1 MKKPIVII
9 IILIAFCLLWAFVKT
24 DKPTAQAPQ
33 AAAQPINAMT
43 DDVTDDEKRESENAR
58 KIAEAQKAFDAK
70 NVDKPVYAEFP
81 SESRSMD
88 FDECKKIQASTL
100 LSSVGTKTKV
110 FSTVTTDILTSIRV
124 CTTDGSV
131 LLSCSK
137 PDNKM
142 VVTKS
147 PYQDGCD

>member
-9 IILIAFCLLWAFVKT
+9 AILIAFCLLWAFVKT
-24 DKPTAQAPQ
+24 DNTTAQAPQ
-33 AAAQPINAMT
+33 ATAQPVNAMT
-43 DDVTDDEKRESENAR
+43 GDEKRESENAR

-70 NVDKPVYAEFP
+70 NVDKPVYAEIP

-88 FDECKKIQASTL
+88 FDECKKLQASTL

-137 PDNKM
+137 LDNKL

>member
-1 MKKPIVII
+1 MRKPIVII
-9 IILIAFCLLWAFVKT
+9 AILVAFCLLLAFVKT
-24 DKPTAQAPQ
+24 DKPTPQVMQAT
-33 AAAQPINAMT
+33 AQPVNVM
-43 DDVTDDEKRESENAR
+43 TDDEKRESENAR
-58 KIAEAQKAFDAK
+58 KIAEAQKAFDAN
-70 NVDKPVYAEFP
+70 NVDKPVYAEIP
-81 SESRSMD
+81 SESRNMD
-88 FDECKKIQASTL
+88 FDECKKLQASIL

-131 LLSCSK
+131 LLSCSN
-137 PDNKM
+137 PDNKL

>member
-9 IILIAFCLLWAFVKT
+9 AILIAFCLLWAFVKT
-24 DKPTAQAPQ
+24 DNPTAQAPQ
-33 AAAQPINAMT
+33 ATMQPVNVM
-43 DDVTDDEKRESENAR
+43 TDDEKRESENAR

-70 NVDKPVYAEFP
+70 NVDKPVYTEIP
-81 SESRSMD
+81 SESRIMD
-88 FDECKKIQASTL
+88 FDECKKLQANTL
-100 LSSVGTKTKV
+100 LASVGTKTKV

>member
-1 MKKPIVII
+1 MKNPIVII
-9 IILIAFCLLWAFVKT
+9 AILISFCLLWAFAKN
-24 DKPTAQAPQ
+24 DKPTAQPTQ
-33 AAAQPINAMT
+33 ATAQPVNVM
-43 DDVTDDEKRESENAR
+43 TDDEKRESENAK

-70 NVDKPVYAEFP
+70 NVDKPVYAEIP

-88 FDECKKIQASTL
+88 FDECKKLQASTL

-137 PDNKM
+137 ADNKM

>member
-1 MKKPIVII
+1 MKNPIFIIAALIVI
-9 IILIAFCLLWAFVKT
+9 CLLWAFAKT
-24 DKPTAQAPQ
+24 DNPTAQTTQ
-33 AAAQPINAMT
+33 ATAQPVNVM
-43 DDVTDDEKRESENAR
+43 TDDEKRESENAR

-70 NVDKPVYAEFP
+70 NVDKPVYAEIP

-88 FDECKKIQASTL
+88 FDECKKLQASTL

>member
-9 IILIAFCLLWAFVKT
+9 AILIAFCLLWAFVKT
-24 DKPTAQAPQ
+24 DKPTSQALQ
-33 AAAQPINAMT
+33 ATAQPVNVM
-43 DDVTDDEKRESENAR
+43 TDDEKRESENAR

-70 NVDKPVYAEFP
+70 NVDKPVYAEIP
-81 SESRSMD
+81 SESRNMD
-88 FDECKKIQASTL
+88 FDECKKLQAGTL

>member
-9 IILIAFCLLWAFVKT
+9 AILIAFCLLWAFVKT

-33 AAAQPINAMT
+33 AAAQPVNVM
-43 DDVTDDEKRESENAR
+43 TDDEKRESENAR

-70 NVDKPVYAEFP
+70 NVDKPVYAELP

-147 PYQDGCD
+147 TYQDGCD

>member
-1 MKKPIVII
+1 MKNPIVII
-9 IILIAFCLLWAFVKT
+9 AILISFCLLWAFAKT
-24 DKPTAQAPQ
+24 DKPTAQTTQ
-33 AAAQPINAMT
+33 AAAQPVNVM
-43 DDVTDDEKRESENAR
+43 TDDEKRESENAR

-70 NVDKPVYAEFP
+70 NVDKPVYAELP

-88 FDECKKIQASTL
+88 FDECKKLQASTL
-100 LSSVGTKTKV
+100 LSSVGTETKV
-110 FSTVTTDILTSIRV
+110 FSTMTTDILTSIRV

>member
-9 IILIAFCLLWAFVKT
+9 AILIAFCLLWAFVKT

-33 AAAQPINAMT
+33 AAAQPVNVM
-43 DDVTDDEKRESENAR
+43 TDDEKRESENAR

-70 NVDKPVYAEFP
+70 NVDKPVYAELP

-88 FDECKKIQASTL
+88 FYECKKIQASTL

>member
-9 IILIAFCLLWAFVKT
+9 AILIAFCLLWAFVKT

-33 AAAQPINAMT
+33 ATTQPVNVI
-43 DDVTDDEKRESENAR
+43 TDDEKRESENAR

-70 NVDKPVYAEFP
+70 NVDKPVYAELP

-88 FDECKKIQASTL
+88 FYECKKIQASTL

>member
-1 MKKPIVII
+1 MKNPIVII
-9 IILIAFCLLWAFVKT
+9 AALIVICLLWVFAKT
-24 DKPTAQAPQ
+24 DKPTAQTTQ
-33 AAAQPINAMT
+33 ATAQLVNVM
-43 DDVTDDEKRESENAR
+43 TDDEKRESENAR
-58 KIAEAQKAFDAK
+58 KITEAQKAFDAK
-70 NVDKPVYAEFP
+70 NVDKPVYAELP

-88 FDECKKIQASTL
+88 FDECKKLQASTL
-100 LSSVGTKTKV
+100 LSSVGTKTKI
-110 FSTVTTDILTSIRV
+110 FSTVTTDVLTSIRV
-124 CTTDGSV
+124 CTADGSV

>member
-9 IILIAFCLLWAFVKT
+9 AILIAFCLLWAFVKT

-33 AAAQPINAMT
+33 AAAQPVNVM
-43 DDVTDDEKRESENAR
+43 TDDEKRESENAR

-88 FDECKKIQASTL
+88 FYECKKIQASTL

-124 CTTDGSV
+124 CITDGSV

>member
-9 IILIAFCLLWAFVKT
+9 AILISFCLLWAFVKT
-24 DKPTAQAPQ
+24 DNPTAQASQ
-33 AAAQPINAMT
+33 ATAQPINAM
-43 DDVTDDEKRESENAR
+43 TDDEKRESENAR
-58 KIAEAQKAFDAK
+58 KIAEAQKAFDTK
-70 NVDKPVYAEFP
+70 NVDKPVYAEIP
-81 SESRSMD
+81 SESRNMD
-88 FDECKKIQASTL
+88 FDECKKLQASTL

>member
-33 AAAQPINAMT
+33 AAAQPINVM
-43 DDVTDDEKRESENAR
+43 TDDEKRESENAR

-70 NVDKPVYAEFP
+70 NVDKPVYAEIP

-88 FDECKKIQASTL
+88 FDECKKLQANTL
-100 LSSVGTKTKV
+100 LASVGTKTKV

>member
-9 IILIAFCLLWAFVKT
+9 AILIAFCLLWAFVKT

-33 AAAQPINAMT
+33 AAAQPVNVM
-43 DDVTDDEKRESENAR
+43 TDDEKRESENAR

-88 FDECKKIQASTL
+88 FYECKKIQASTL

>member
-9 IILIAFCLLWAFVKT
+9 AILIAFCLLWAFVKT

-33 AAAQPINAMT
+33 DAAHPANVM
-43 DDVTDDEKRESENAR
+43 TDDEKRESENAR

-70 NVDKPVYAEFP
+70 NVDKPVYAEIP

-88 FDECKKIQASTL
+88 FDECKKLQASTL

>member
-9 IILIAFCLLWAFVKT
+9 AILIAFCLLWVFVKT
-24 DKPTAQAPQ
+24 DNPTAQAPQ
-33 AAAQPINAMT
+33 AAAQPVNVM
-43 DDVTDDEKRESENAR
+43 TDDEKRESENAR

-70 NVDKPVYAEFP
+70 NVDKPVYAELP

-88 FDECKKIQASTL
+88 FYECKKIQASTL

>member
-9 IILIAFCLLWAFVKT
+9 AILISFCLLWAFAKT
-24 DKPTAQAPQ
+24 DTPTAQAPQ
-33 AAAQPINAMT
+33 ATAQPINAM
-43 DDVTDDEKRESENAR
+43 TDDEKRESENAR

-70 NVDKPVYAEFP
+70 NVDKPVYAELP

-88 FDECKKIQASTL
+88 FDECKKLQASTL

-137 PDNKM
+137 ADNKM

>member
-9 IILIAFCLLWAFVKT
+9 AILIAFCLLWAFVKT

-33 AAAQPINAMT
+33 AAAQPVNVM
-43 DDVTDDEKRESENAR
+43 TDDEKRESENAR
-58 KIAEAQKAFDAK
+58 KIAEAQKAFDAN
-70 NVDKPVYAEFP
+70 NVDKPVYAELP
-81 SESRSMD
+81 SESRNMD
-88 FDECKKIQASTL
+88 FDECKKLQASTL

-110 FSTVTTDILTSIRV
+110 FSTVTTDVLTSIRV

-137 PDNKM
+137 PDNKL